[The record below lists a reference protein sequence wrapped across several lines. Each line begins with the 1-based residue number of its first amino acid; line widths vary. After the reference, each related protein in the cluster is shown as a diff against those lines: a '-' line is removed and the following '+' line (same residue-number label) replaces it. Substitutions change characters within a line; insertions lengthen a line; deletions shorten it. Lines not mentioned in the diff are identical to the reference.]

1 LDYYGLMKSAFCLLV
16 ALLLTLG
23 AIAQP
28 APAGDVGP
36 NPARASAMDASLF
49 YQLLLGELNVQ
60 EGDPGAG
67 YSLLLDAARKTN
79 DPELYQ
85 RAVTVA
91 VQSRAGEAAL
101 QAAKAWMLAQPDSR
115 EAKRTTLQLMLALNR
130 LADVGAL
137 LASELAATPLR
148 DRAGIIAAIP
158 RGFMRVTDK
167 KQAARVVE
175 QALADH
181 LNRRETGA
189 AAWVAIGRMRA
200 MAGDTAGALDA
211 ARSAVE
217 FEAGDED
224 AALLALEL
232 MAPGQPLAEPLV
244 RSVLQRN
251 PTPEV
256 RMAYARVLLDAQRP
270 ADALLQLEQLTKER
284 PAYAPA
290 WLTLGLL
297 QLQENRLEPAAI
309 SLGRFLEITPKP
321 TSDAHQRAQTEAFLG
336 LSQIAE
342 KRKDFAMAEKW
353 LERIENP
360 DDRIIITVRRAQLL
374 ARQGRMEQARELI
387 QAWPAGTPA
396 DMRTRLMAEVQLLR
410 ENGKL
415 VEAYELLGAA
425 IQRKP
430 EDHELLYD
438 QALVAE
444 KMGNYEAMERLLRAL
459 IAAKP
464 DYHHAYNALG
474 YSFADRNIRL
484 GEARKL
490 INKALESA
498 PEDPMIRDS
507 LGWLE
512 FRSGNTAEALKILQ
526 SAYKARPDADIA
538 AHLGEVLWV
547 SGQREQA
554 LSVWK
559 EGLRV
564 GADSETLTETLRR
577 FRVNP

>member
-1 LDYYGLMKSAFCLLV
+1 MDYYGLMKSAFCLLV

-256 RMAYARVLLDAQRP
+256 RMAYARVLLDAHRP

>member
-1 LDYYGLMKSAFCLLV
+1 MDYYGLMKSAFCLLV

>member
-1 LDYYGLMKSAFCLLV
+1 MDYYEPMKSVFCILAV
-16 ALLLTLG
+16 LLLPLG
-23 AIAQP
+23 TFAQS
-28 APAGDVGP
+28 ASAGDDGKNAV
-36 NPARASAMDASLF
+36 RASAMDASLF

-60 EGDPGAG
+60 DGDPGAG

-79 DPELYQ
+79 DPDLYQ

-101 QAAKAWMLAQPDSR
+101 QAARAWMQAQPESR

-130 LADVGAL
+130 LSDVGAL

-167 KQAARVVE
+167 KMAARVVE

-181 LNRRETGA
+181 LNRKETGA

-200 MAGDTAGALDA
+200 MAGETAGALDA
-211 ARSAVE
+211 ARKAVGID
-217 FEAGDED
+217 AGDED

-244 RSVLQRN
+244 RSVLEKN

-270 ADALLQLEQLTKER
+270 ADALHQLELLTKER

-297 QLQENRLEPAAI
+297 QLQENRLEPAQM
-309 SLGRFLEITPKP
+309 SLGRYLEVTPNP
-321 TSDAHQRAQTEAFLG
+321 TSDAQQRAQTEAFLG

-342 KRKDFAMAEKW
+342 KRKNFALAEKW

-360 DDRIIITVRRAQLL
+360 GDRIIITTRRAQLL

-387 QAWPAGTPA
+387 QAWPAATPA
-396 DMRTRLMAEVQLLR
+396 DERTRLMAEVQLLR

-444 KMGNYEAMERLLRAL
+444 KMGNFEAMERLLRAL
-459 IAAKP
+459 VAAKP

-484 GEARKL
+484 AEARQL
-490 INKALESA
+490 INKALEFA
-498 PEDPMIRDS
+498 PDDPMIRDS
-507 LGWLE
+507 LGWVE
-512 FRSGNTAEALKILQ
+512 FRSGNTSEALKILQ

-554 LSVWK
+554 LTVWK
-559 EGLRV
+559 EGLRE
-564 GADSETLTETLRR
+564 GSESETLTETLRR
-577 FRVNP
+577 FQVNP

>member
-1 LDYYGLMKSAFCLLV
+1 MKSAFCLLV

-256 RMAYARVLLDAQRP
+256 RMAYARVLLDAHRP

>member
-1 LDYYGLMKSAFCLLV
+1 MDYYGLMKSAFCLLV

-444 KMGNYEAMERLLRAL
+444 KMGNYEAMERLLRVL

>member
-1 LDYYGLMKSAFCLLV
+1 
-16 ALLLTLG
+16 
-23 AIAQP
+23 
-28 APAGDVGP
+28 
-36 NPARASAMDASLF
+36 
-49 YQLLLGELNVQ
+49 
-60 EGDPGAG
+60 
-67 YSLLLDAARKTN
+67 
-79 DPELYQ
+79 
-85 RAVTVA
+85 
-91 VQSRAGEAAL
+91 
-101 QAAKAWMLAQPDSR
+101 
-115 EAKRTTLQLMLALNR
+115 
-130 LADVGAL
+130 
-137 LASELAATPLR
+137 
-148 DRAGIIAAIP
+148 
-158 RGFMRVTDK
+158 
-167 KQAARVVE
+167 
-175 QALADH
+175 
-181 LNRRETGA
+181 
-189 AAWVAIGRMRA
+189 
-200 MAGDTAGALDA
+200 
-211 ARSAVE
+211 
-217 FEAGDED
+217 
-224 AALLALEL
+224 
-232 MAPGQPLAEPLV
+232 
-244 RSVLQRN
+244 
-251 PTPEV
+251 
-256 RMAYARVLLDAQRP
+256 
-270 ADALLQLEQLTKER
+270 
-284 PAYAPA
+284 
-290 WLTLGLL
+290 
-297 QLQENRLEPAAI
+297 
-309 SLGRFLEITPKP
+309 
-321 TSDAHQRAQTEAFLG
+321 
-336 LSQIAE
+336 
-342 KRKDFAMAEKW
+342 
-353 LERIENP
+353 
-360 DDRIIITVRRAQLL
+360 
-374 ARQGRMEQARELI
+374 
-387 QAWPAGTPA
+387 
-396 DMRTRLMAEVQLLR
+396 MAEVQLLR

-459 IAAKP
+459 VAAKP